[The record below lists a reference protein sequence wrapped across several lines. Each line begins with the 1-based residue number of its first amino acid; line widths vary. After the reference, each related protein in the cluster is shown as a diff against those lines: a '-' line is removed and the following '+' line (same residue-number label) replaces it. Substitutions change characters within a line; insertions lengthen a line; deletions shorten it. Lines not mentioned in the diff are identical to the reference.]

1 MHPLVSK
8 ITFAVLTL
16 STSLTFAQTAKP
28 TIPPCKT
35 HFTRYLSQPATSPI
49 PCRQTGHRS
58 NTSLSLGAFPQ
69 LTATRIVSTPQNF
82 NTVSSSPSAGVFG
95 TFRQTFNPWLGYSIN
110 AGYTRA
116 SERSTDNAGF
126 ETPIPSNFTIPA
138 NVYEFSLAYV
148 AEKQLNHRLSVFATV
163 GAGVLAFLPDR
174 SNNETIATAPYSAL
188 HASFDFRPLG
198 VGGVGLDYLLSTHL
212 TLRAEYRGQL
222 YKFADYGHTIPR
234 YLTITSEPTF
244 SVVYNFT
251 HPK

>member
-28 TIPPCKT
+28 TIPPCE
-35 HFTRYLSQPATSPI
+35 HALHAVPLSA
-49 PCRQTGHRS
+49 GHVAHSLPPNRS
-58 NTSLSLGAFPQ
+58 SFQHLPFLGAFPQ

-82 NTVSSSPSAGVFG
+82 NTVSSSPSAGFFG

-116 SERSTDNAGF
+116 SERSYNAGF
-126 ETPIPSNFTIPA
+126 EPPSPA
-138 NVYEFSLAYV
+138 TSPSRNVYEFRLAYV

-188 HASFDFRPLG
+188 HASSDFRPLG
-198 VGGVGLDYLLSTHL
+198 VGGVGFDYLLSHPPHPP
-212 TLRAEYRGQL
+212 RR
-222 YKFADYGHTIPR
+222 IPR
-234 YLTITSEPTF
+234 PT
-244 SVVYNFT
+244 
-251 HPK
+251 